1 MTDDT
6 SRPTAA
12 SGAPEVGAIAEPAP
26 TTESTGSSALDPLGT
41 TSDGRDEG
49 GSTFHDEPM
58 GDDFDPDAISGA
70 FNVRSL
76 LQQSDEVPPP
86 RRDVLQGVQQRI
98 RTRSRGR
105 FFGDGWSTRE
115 DNPRTTYLLTA
126 LMMLILV
133 GVTYFALL
141 PGGLTGP

>member
-1 MTDDT
+1 MTDDP
-6 SRPTAA
+6 SRPNVTPDEVGVTPEPLSDAA
-12 SGAPEVGAIAEPAP
+12 QPGAPSPLVNDTNEG
-26 TTESTGSSALDPLGT
+26 TEESA
-41 TSDGRDEG
+41 
-49 GSTFHDEPM
+49 STFHDEPM

-76 LQQSDEVPPP
+76 LQQTEEVPPP

-141 PGGLTGP
+141 PGGLTSP